1 MTVKCEMDADA
12 LRKSLWSGGADTLHD
27 LTNAEIETILYMLE
41 DIFSEGMSLTELN
54 DFFWFERDTIAEWLG
69 VKVYEDLMNRD
80 L

>member
-1 MTVKCEMDADA
+1 
-12 LRKSLWSGGADTLHD
+12 
-27 LTNAEIETILYMLE
+27 MLE